1 MRIEHA
7 KFYCYIPGAFL
18 KSILEVDEVLH
29 ALMAELGVP
38 GKPAQLKR
46 MPQREKLDAIELQA
60 VHHQRHPTSPWRG
73 VELPE
78 ILASALWRSGLSD
91 RKAFE
96 VFYNPKKE
104 TDLAKPV
111 AAWLAERGLKVYAE
125 VATGTKRPDMIGY
138 KEGGWLSSPRVVTV
152 ELKNDVGQLK
162 RGLDQMTTF
171 GEYSNQVYLACSA
184 AMAADYLGKHASAHS
199 VKHWDPEVLNNKLRA
214 FGFGLLLIWTH
225 DMAIEVLAP
234 TERSPAKNKLDEVL
248 DLLKRAPEFRG

>member
-1 MRIEHA
+1 MRIEDA
-7 KFYCYIPGAFL
+7 DFYCYIPGALL
-18 KSILEVDEVLH
+18 KSVLEIDEVLH
-29 ALMAELGVP
+29 VLMTELDVP

-46 MPQREKLDAIELQA
+46 LPQHEKLAAIELQA
-60 VHHQRHPTSPWRG
+60 VHCQRHPTSLWRG
-73 VELPE
+73 VTLPE
-78 ILASALWRSGLSD
+78 ILAGALWRSGLSD

-104 TDLAKPV
+104 TDLRSPV

-138 KEGGWLSSPRVVTV
+138 KEGGWLSSPRVVMV
-152 ELKNDVGQLK
+152 ELKNDVSQLK

-184 AMAADYLGKHASAHS
+184 AMAAEYLDKHASAHS

-214 FGFGLLLIWTH
+214 FGFGLLIVSMPNMIT
-225 DMAIEVLAP
+225 EVLAP
-234 TERSPAKNKLDEVL
+234 TERLPGKNKLDEML